1 MAMAR
6 AWPYYK
12 RRMYQAGTARIWRRN
27 IRTASNRRSKNCV
40 LCGLYLSDVRSESV
54 RGSTFCNSCSRHLLR
69 LSAFSENIQPRR
81 NAFAGILHSQAL
93 ISINRFFEER
103 ETGSARPRMFEAD
116 NDSRFFFLVCVCI
129 LCIEGLRIG
138 RFLILICQL
147 SCHDLI

>member
-40 LCGLYLSDVRSESV
+40 LCGHHLSDVRSESV

-103 ETGSARPRMFEAD
+103 ETGSARPRMFEGGFLWFPDALEIEANSAISTGTTD
-116 NDSRFFFLVCVCI
+116 NQLWMLPI
-129 LCIEGLRIG
+129 LLG
-138 RFLILICQL
+138 
-147 SCHDLI
+147 

>member
-6 AWPYYK
+6 AWPCYK

-27 IRTASNRRSKNCV
+27 IRTASNRRSKNCLESV
-40 LCGLYLSDVRSESV
+40 LRAVRSESV

-103 ETGSARPRMFEAD
+103 ETGSARARARPRMLEGGFLWFPDALEIEANSAISTGTTD
-116 NDSRFFFLVCVCI
+116 NL
-129 LCIEGLRIG
+129 L
-138 RFLILICQL
+138 
-147 SCHDLI
+147 